1 LGGLFSVRFPFN
13 HPAGRLH
20 QSTVV
25 PDAGLEPARPYEQ
38 SILSAPRLPFRQS
51 GAQQRVKEYRRLDPV
66 TDQEQPSIAPRR
78 VVVAEDESLIRMDIV
93 EILRDNGF
101 EVVGE
106 AGDGETAVALA
117 TELRPDLVIMD
128 VKMPQ
133 LDGISAAERLTK
145 NHIAPVVLLTAFS
158 QKELVERAS
167 EAGALAY
174 VVKPF
179 TPSDLLPAIEIA
191 LSRYSQ
197 IITLEAEVA
206 DLVERFETRK
216 LVDRAKGLLN
226 EKMGLSE
233 PEAFRWI
240 QKASMDRRL
249 TMHDVAQAIIEQLSA
264 KK

>member
-1 LGGLFSVRFPFN
+1 MTEPESIP
-13 HPAGRLH
+13 PA
-20 QSTVV
+20 
-25 PDAGLEPARPYEQ
+25 
-38 SILSAPRLPFRQS
+38 AP
-51 GAQQRVKEYRRLDPV
+51 
-66 TDQEQPSIAPRR
+66 TPRR
-78 VVVAEDESLIRMDIV
+78 VVVAEDESLIRLDIV

-133 LDGISAAERLTK
+133 LDGISAAEQLSK
-145 NHIAPVVLLTAFS
+145 DNIAPVVLLTAFS
-158 QKELVERAS
+158 QKELVERAT

-179 TPSDLLPAIEIA
+179 TQNDLLPAIEIA
-191 LSRYSQ
+191 LARHAQ
-197 IITLEAEVA
+197 LIALEAEIS
-206 DLVERFETRK
+206 DLNERFETRK
-216 LVDRAKGLLN
+216 QVDRAKGLLTQ
-226 EKMGLSE
+226 KMGLSE

-249 TMHDVAQAIIEQLSA
+249 TMQEVAQAVIQQLSA

>member
-1 LGGLFSVRFPFN
+1 MTEQES
-13 HPAGRLH
+13 HP
-20 QSTVV
+20 
-25 PDAGLEPARPYEQ
+25 
-38 SILSAPRLPFRQS
+38 
-51 GAQQRVKEYRRLDPV
+51 
-66 TDQEQPSIAPRR
+66 APRR
-78 VVVAEDESLIRMDIV
+78 VVVAEDESLIRLDIV

-117 TELRPDLVIMD
+117 KEQRPDLVIMD
-128 VKMPQ
+128 VKMPR
-133 LDGISAAERLTK
+133 LDGISAAEQLSK
-145 NHIAPVVLLTAFS
+145 DNIAPVVLLTAFS

-179 TPSDLLPAIEIA
+179 TQNDLLPAIEIA
-191 LSRYSQ
+191 LARYAQ
-197 IITLEAEVA
+197 IVALEAEVA
-206 DLVERFETRK
+206 DLAERFETRK
-216 LVDRAKGLLN
+216 QVDRAKGLLTQ
-226 EKMGLSE
+226 KMGLSE

-249 TMHDVAQAIIEQLSA
+249 TMQEVAQAVIQQLSA

>member
-1 LGGLFSVRFPFN
+1 M
-13 HPAGRLH
+13 
-20 QSTVV
+20 
-25 PDAGLEPARPYEQ
+25 
-38 SILSAPRLPFRQS
+38 SIEDNE
-51 GAQQRVKEYRRLDPV
+51 V
-66 TDQEQPSIAPRR
+66 APRR

-93 EILRDNGF
+93 EILTDNGF
-101 EVVGE
+101 QVVGE
-106 AGDGETAVALA
+106 AGDGETAVQLA
-117 TELRPDLVIMD
+117 TELKPDLVVMD

-133 LDGISAAERLTK
+133 LDGISAAERLSK
-145 NHIAPVVLLTAFS
+145 AHIAPVVLLTAFS

-179 TPSDLLPAIEIA
+179 TPNDLLPAIEIA
-191 LSRYSQ
+191 LARYQQ
-197 IITLEAEVA
+197 IIALESEVA
-206 DLVERFETRK
+206 DLAERFETRK

-233 PEAFRWI
+233 PDAFRWI

-249 TMHDVAQAIIEQLSA
+249 TMHEVAQTIIEQLSP

>member
-1 LGGLFSVRFPFN
+1 VS
-13 HPAGRLH
+13 
-20 QSTVV
+20 
-25 PDAGLEPARPYEQ
+25 
-38 SILSAPRLPFRQS
+38 
-51 GAQQRVKEYRRLDPV
+51 
-66 TDQEQPSIAPRR
+66 DQEATSAAPRR
-78 VVVAEDESLIRMDIV
+78 VVVAEDESLIRLDIV

-128 VKMPQ
+128 VKMPK
-133 LDGISAAERLTK
+133 LVHDDEISAAETLSK

-179 TPSDLLPAIEIA
+179 TPNDLLPAIEIA
-191 LSRYSQ
+191 LSRYTQ

-226 EKMGLSE
+226 EKMGLTE

>member
-1 LGGLFSVRFPFN
+1 MTD
-13 HPAGRLH
+13 ADTT
-20 QSTVV
+20 TV
-25 PDAGLEPARPYEQ
+25 P
-38 SILSAPRLPFRQS
+38 
-51 GAQQRVKEYRRLDPV
+51 
-66 TDQEQPSIAPRR
+66 PRR
-78 VVVAEDESLIRMDIV
+78 VVVAEDESLIRLDIV

-101 EVVGE
+101 DVVGE

-128 VKMPQ
+128 VKMPKMT
-133 LDGISAAERLTK
+133 GIQAAEQLSK

-158 QKELVERAS
+158 QKELVEQAS

-179 TPSDLLPAIEIA
+179 TPNDLLPAIEIA
-191 LSRYSQ
+191 LARYAQ
-197 IITLEAEVA
+197 IIALEAEVG

-249 TMHDVAQAIIEQLSA
+249 TMHDVAQAIIEQLA
-264 KK
+264 PKKA